1 MKKMKDMIF
10 LEKHLVNGGCFTTQ
24 ELYGTLKKTE
34 NLTGEHFG
42 SVDVPVEQRERLL
55 VIL

>member
-1 MKKMKDMIF
+1 MKRMKDMIF
-10 LEKHLVNGGCFTTQ
+10 LEKHLGNGGFFTTQ
-24 ELYGTLKKTE
+24 ELYGTLKKTG

-42 SVDVPVEQRERLL
+42 SVDVPVEQKERLL